1 MINTPEYTPET
12 LQTRLHNVIEANS
25 ADREEVRISNET
37 VATTNAVLGALELDG
52 TANGAMLGNIQ
63 VTLLKTIPTGAVSID
78 FSNNDG
84 TLATIDI
91 DGEKVTVN
99 GVETGITDV
108 RSQITALGISLQ

>member
-1 MINTPEYTPET
+1 MNNIPST
-12 LQTRLHNVIEANS
+12 LEATLHSVIEPNPE
-25 ADREEVRISNET
+25 DHEEVRIHDET
-37 VATTNAVLGALELDG
+37 VSTTKAVLGALQLDN
-52 TANGAMLGNIQ
+52 TPNGSLLGNTQ